1 MQLLRSVASP
11 TRKATMTQPKS
22 RQACPADMLVE
33 TSTRCQ
39 QECFLLPSAGC
50 EIRVLYERAAI
61 VICSRYRDEVC
72 MFQLKP

>member
-1 MQLLRSVASP
+1 
-11 TRKATMTQPKS
+11 
-22 RQACPADMLVE
+22 MLAGM
-33 TSTRCQ
+33 
-39 QECFLLPSAGC
+39 LPVTFCRC